1 MLVGNTFLVEAR
13 TFVILLIKCEWL
25 SNSSCRK
32 PLYRLQIKI
41 LLGSASIATGFRIYA
56 NFPFQASDFLTA
68 SIHSHMQLHLY
79 SYNNNY
85 GCLFPLHLP
94 LMEQIFL
101 DTVSL
106 PRFLVPWITGGKV
119 TGQICLYL
127 FIYLFFLLLP
137 FLNTTSFIKLII
149 SRDRFFSSRG

>member
-32 PLYRLQIKI
+32 PLYRLRITI
-41 LLGSASIATGFRIYA
+41 LLGSASTATGFCIYA

-85 GCLFPLHLP
+85 GCLFPRHLP
-94 LMEQIFL
+94 LME
-101 DTVSL
+101 
-106 PRFLVPWITGGKV
+106 
-119 TGQICLYL
+119 
-127 FIYLFFLLLP
+127 
-137 FLNTTSFIKLII
+137 
-149 SRDRFFSSRG
+149 